1 MKGHLFVMSAPSGAG
16 KTTLCTSILKLM
28 PDLEYSVSCTTRS
41 PRQGEQDGV
50 HYHFISRKVFYDR
63 MEQNDWV
70 EWAEVY
76 GNLYG
81 TSAGFLK
88 NALDAGKDVLLDIDV
103 QGAKRIRARYPDA
116 TLIFIMPP
124 SLEILRKRLVQ
135 RGCDSADSMANRLE
149 AAQREMNK
157 AVSYDVVIVNRD
169 LNVAIS
175 ELNNTIEEIRNK
187 SPEKSAGSAL

>member
-50 HYHFISRKVFYDR
+50 HYHFISREVFCDK
-63 MEQNDWV
+63 MKKNDWV

-81 TSAGFLK
+81 TSVGFLE
-88 NALDAGKDVLLDIDV
+88 NALDAGKDVLLDIDI
-103 QGAKRIRARYPDA
+103 QGAKNVRARYPGT

-135 RGCDSADSMANRLE
+135 RGCDSADSMRNRLE

>member
-1 MKGHLFVMSAPSGAG
+1 MKGHLFVISAPSGAG
-16 KTTLCTSILKLM
+16 KTTLCASILKLM

-50 HYHFISRKVFYDR
+50 HYHFISREVFYDR
-63 MEQNDWV
+63 MEKNDWV

-88 NALDAGKDVLLDIDV
+88 NVLDAGKDVLLDIDI
-103 QGAKRIRARYPDA
+103 QGAKNVRARYPGT

-135 RGCDSADSMANRLE
+135 RGCDSSDSMANRLE

-175 ELNNTIEEIRNK
+175 ELNNTIEKIRNK

>member
-50 HYHFISRKVFYDR
+50 HYHFISREVFYDR

-81 TSAGFLK
+81 TSAVFLK

-175 ELNNTIEEIRNK
+175 GLNNTIKEIRNK